1 MWNFQIESLF
11 RKPAFVYSV
20 DVVVDIVQKPQDK
33 SIEELIKQRTKQNAL
48 DNLKKAKASH
58 EEKRLYNKNFISDL
72 IKEREY
78 TVNELVEITALSHSQ
93 VSRIVALLQDEK
105 KATYTIKK
113 INRSFTRF
121 WKAIK

>member
-1 MWNFQIESLF
+1 MCSSDLS
-11 RKPAFVYSV
+11 A
-20 DVVVDIVQKPQDK
+20 DIVVEIVQQPQDK